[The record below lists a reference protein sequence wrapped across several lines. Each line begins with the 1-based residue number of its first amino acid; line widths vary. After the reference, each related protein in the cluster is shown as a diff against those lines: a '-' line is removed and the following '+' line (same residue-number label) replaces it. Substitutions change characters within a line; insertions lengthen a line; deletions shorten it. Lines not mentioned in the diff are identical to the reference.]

1 MSAHKLIPAYSS
13 GVELQEQIV
22 NSKAAAGKDHF
33 DIWWLG
39 QSGFLIQ
46 WNGTLILF
54 DPYLSDSLTKK
65 YDGTAKPHVRMSELV
80 IAPELLDRIDIVS
93 SSHNHT
99 DHLDAETLNPILKAN
114 PGISFIIPEANRSF
128 VCDRLKCENDLPTG
142 LNDGQKITLKG
153 FTYNGVPA
161 AHNTIERDEL
171 GQCRFMGFV
180 VQFGKWAV
188 YHSGDTLLYENV
200 TDILRPFKVDVAF
213 LPINGN
219 DPARGV
225 AGNLNAQ
232 EAATLGKN
240 IRAQLV
246 IPHHYHMFEF
256 NTADPDDFK
265 RYAESENQAYRIL
278 KLGERFQFK

>member
-13 GVELQEQIV
+13 GIELQQQILD
-22 NSKAAAGKDHF
+22 SKSQATKDHF

-46 WNGTLILF
+46 WNATLVLF

-65 YDGTAKPHVRMSELV
+65 YVGTPKPHVRMSELV
-80 IAPELLDRIDIVS
+80 ITPELLDHIDIVS

-99 DHLDAETLNPILKAN
+99 DHLDAETLNPILNSN

-128 VCDRLKCENDLPTG
+128 VCDRLKCEKDVPIG

-171 GQCRFMGFV
+171 GQCKFMGFV
-180 VQFGKWAV
+180 VQFGKWAI
-188 YHSGDTLLYENV
+188 YHSGDTLLYDNMI
-200 TDILRPFKVDVAF
+200 DILRPFKIDVAF

-232 EAATLGKN
+232 EAATLGKD
-240 IRAQLV
+240 IKARLV

-256 NTADPDDFK
+256 NTADPDDFA
-265 RYAESENQAYRIL
+265 RNAENEKQDYRIL
-278 KLGERFQFK
+278 KLGERLHFK

>member
-13 GVELQEQIV
+13 GIELQEQIV
-22 NSKAAAGKDHF
+22 NSKTAGGKDHF

-65 YDGTAKPHVRMSELV
+65 YDGTPKPHVRMSELV

-99 DHLDAETLNPILKAN
+99 DHLDAETLNPILKSN
-114 PGISFIIPEANRSF
+114 PGISFVIPEANRSF
-128 VCDRLKCENDLPTG
+128 VCDRLKCEKDFPTG

-161 AHNTIERDEL
+161 AHNLVERDEL
-171 GQCRFMGFV
+171 GQCRFMGLV

-188 YHSGDTLLYENV
+188 YHSGDTLLYENM

-240 IRAQLV
+240 IKAGLV

-256 NTADPDDFK
+256 NTADPEEFA
-265 RYAESENQAYRIL
+265 REAESEKQAFQIL
-278 KLGERFQFK
+278 KLGERLQFK

>member
-13 GVELQEQIV
+13 GIELQQQILD
-22 NSKAAAGKDHF
+22 SKSQASKDHF

-65 YDGTAKPHVRMSELV
+65 YDGTPKPHVRMSELV
-80 IAPELLDRIDIVS
+80 ITPELLDHIDIVS

-99 DHLDAETLNPILKAN
+99 DHLDAETLNPILNSN

-128 VCDRLKCENDLPTG
+128 VCDRLKCEKDVPIG

-161 AHNTIERDEL
+161 AHNTIERDES
-171 GQCRFMGFV
+171 GQCKFMGFV
-180 VQFGKWAV
+180 VQFGKWAI
-188 YHSGDTLLYENV
+188 YHSGDTLLYDNMI
-200 TDILRPFKVDVAF
+200 DILRPFKIDVAF

-232 EAATLGKN
+232 EAATLGKD
-240 IRAQLV
+240 IKARLV

-256 NTADPDDFK
+256 NTADPDDFA
-265 RYAESENQAYRIL
+265 RNAEIEKQDYRIL
-278 KLGERFQFK
+278 KLGERLHFK